1 MADPSNHL
9 PPLSPQPPETQQQ
22 QPRPPQPP
30 QRQYHVKL
38 RNPGM
43 AARVFHDGAR
53 PVRIGPGETLED
65 ETLGEDTI
73 ARLKAEKHSNPEEPP
88 PLEVTQLG
96 EAGGHEGGEPAGH
109 KRRPAPTG

>member
-1 MADPSNHL
+1 MADPSNHQ
-9 PPLSPQPPETQQQ
+9 PPLSPQPPESQPQ

-30 QRQYHVKL
+30 QPQRRVKL
-38 RNPGM
+38 TNKGQ
-43 AARVFHDGAR
+43 AARVFYDEGR
-53 PVRIGPGETLED
+53 PVRVAPGETVE

-73 ARLKAEKHSNPEEPP
+73 ARLKAEKHVNPEEPP

-96 EAGGHEGGEPAGH
+96 EAGAHEGGEPAGH